1 MHMKTKLF
9 LVMGL
14 AVVMLG
20 TSCVSQKKYK
30 AQQANYDALNEQYNK
45 KQSDLNACET
55 AKANYQKQIDDL
67 NKQIADLLKEKS
79 MLKDNSAVVLNQL
92 EALSVISSTQA
103 ESIKKS
109 MENLV

>member
-20 TSCVSQKKYK
+20 TSCKPENTRRNRLIMTHLTSSTT
-30 AQQANYDALNEQYNK
+30 K

-67 NKQIADLLKEKS
+67 NKQIADLLKEK
-79 MLKDNSAVVLNQL
+79 NRC
-92 EALSVISSTQA
+92 
-103 ESIKKS
+103 
-109 MENLV
+109 